1 MKTIIHVAIAFFA
14 LATIAM
20 AQTAPALPS
29 AVQSLGSHWNALETA
44 KTDALADINKLI
56 LEKQSVEAERDR
68 LKKEND
74 ELKAKARAENHDA
87 PAPDAKPA
95 Q

>member
-1 MKTIIHVAIAFFA
+1 MKTIIHVAISFFA
-14 LATIAM
+14 LAAIAM
-20 AQTAPALPS
+20 AQTAPTLPS
-29 AVQSLGSHWNALETA
+29 AVQSLGGHWNALETA
-44 KTDALADINKLI
+44 KTDTLADINKLI

-74 ELKAKARAENHDA
+74 ELKAKASAEKRDA